1 MNKSKVY
8 RARRRKRPRKLS
20 HLAAKV
26 LSTVCAVAIFAGLLF
41 AFSNAFGE
49 TPQRLSDGIAVDCLT
64 RVELPDDVN
73 EEMIDYTGFRVS
85 FNSAHHLPNYSAW
98 ELTGEETKGNVPR
111 ESNFKPDKNVYGCA
125 TLDDYRRSGY
135 DRGHMAPA
143 GDMKWS
149 AEAMADSHYL
159 TNICPQDHSINGGR
173 WSTLEKKCRQ
183 WAERDSS
190 LIIICGPI
198 LTDQLDKAI
207 GAQQVSVPERFFKVV
222 FAPYTIPPR
231 AIAFIFPNHPTTDGL
246 ESMVTSVDAVE
257 AITGFDFFQCLPD
270 DIEEEVEKMANYRV
284 WERKNR

>member
-1 MNKSKVY
+1 
-8 RARRRKRPRKLS
+8 
-20 HLAAKV
+20 
-26 LSTVCAVAIFAGLLF
+26 
-41 AFSNAFGE
+41 
-49 TPQRLSDGIAVDCLT
+49 
-64 RVELPDDVN
+64 
-73 EEMIDYTGFRVS
+73 
-85 FNSAHHLPNYSAW
+85 
-98 ELTGEETKGNVPR
+98 
-111 ESNFKPDKNVYGCA
+111 
-125 TLDDYRRSGY
+125 
-135 DRGHMAPA
+135 MAPA

-222 FAPYTIPPR
+222 LAPYTIPPR
-231 AIAFIFPNHPTTDGL
+231 AIAFIFPNRPTSDGL